1 VEHAP
6 DAPAIVEFGRFRVV
20 PNRRELLAEGRPI
33 KLGGRDFDL
42 LMALIEVPG
51 AVVSKDALMDRVW
64 VGRIVEENRLQG
76 AIAALRRAFGADR
89 GLIRTV
95 AGRGYQFIGDIRM
108 RSAADSEGAGPGT
121 TVTSARPVHGLTN
134 LHEPVSELIGRE
146 AELAE
151 VVDLLTT
158 QRLVTLIGEGGIGK
172 TRLGLETVRHL
183 LPEFPDGVWVAELAP
198 LSDPELVPATVAT
211 ALGLELAAGVMSAEH
226 VANALGAKQLMLV
239 LDNCEHVIDAAAGM
253 AEAVLH
259 ASSAV
264 RVLAT
269 SREPLRI
276 EGESLYRVPP
286 LAVPAE
292 GNADAEGLLRHGAV
306 RLFVAR
312 ARATD
317 PHFSLGGPVAAVV
330 AGICRRLDGIP
341 LAIELAAARGG
352 VLGISEVAARLDDRF
367 NLLSGGHRTALPRHQ
382 TLLATLD
389 WSHHLLPEPE
399 RVVLR
404 RLAIFAGAFTLTAA
418 STVAASGKIAS
429 ADVVDGVANLVA
441 KSLVR
446 VDAGTGPTQYRLLE
460 TTRAYALEK
469 LSAERRGRP
478 DRAPPRRVLPRPF
491 RAGRSRMGDAPNR
504 RFAGGL
510 RLPHR

>member
-1 VEHAP
+1 MEHAP

-276 EGESLYRVPP
+276 EVSRSTGCHLWQCPPKATRTRKDCCVTVRFDCLSRVP
-286 LAVPAE
+286 AQRIRTSHWA
-292 GNADAEGLLRHGAV
+292 GLLRPSWPESA
-306 RLFVAR
+306 
-312 ARATD
+312 
-317 PHFSLGGPVAAVV
+317 GGSTAFRWRSSWRRHAAACSGFRKLQPGSMIGSTCSAAVTERH
-330 AGICRRLDGIP
+330 CRGTRPCWRRSIGATTCSP
-341 LAIELAAARGG
+341 
-352 VLGISEVAARLDDRF
+352 S
-367 NLLSGGHRTALPRHQ
+367 LSGRCCGAWLFLP
-382 TLLATLD
+382 A
-389 WSHHLLPEPE
+389 P
-399 RVVLR
+399 LR
-404 RLAIFAGAFTLTAA
+404 
-418 STVAASGKIAS
+418 
-429 ADVVDGVANLVA
+429 
-441 KSLVR
+441 
-446 VDAGTGPTQYRLLE
+446 
-460 TTRAYALEK
+460 
-469 LSAERRGRP
+469 
-478 DRAPPRRVLPRPF
+478 
-491 RAGRSRMGDAPNR
+491 
-504 RFAGGL
+504 
-510 RLPHR
+510 